1 MNETAI
7 QKKASKVELAMRR
20 LEGAVARLDKA
31 AQRQAA
37 QAEEKRK
44 LEADMAALRAAA
56 LTVSARLDGTIVRLR
71 DAMEV

>member
-1 MNETAI
+1 VNETAI